1 MGALIN
7 TDKSIIEAAKLV
19 ACKIDDTELR
29 KRTYALNIAANAAA
43 RYLNENN
50 VIADTKQSLYKVP
63 SFARNIEL
71 ADIYVNGVR
80 YDVRVTFDGKSFCI
94 PKIQEKYDAV
104 PAAYIV
110 VQLENSLK
118 EVEILGFIP
127 SEKLTDNK
135 ANAEY
140 YCYSTDILLPI
151 EEFGNFAQNQ
161 SVKIHPFS
169 SLDHDKIKEM
179 CTGFIDDEI
188 TETEKIYFIKHVI
201 ACPVCRETFCD
212 MNDFDTILSQLKN
225 YHELLN
231 DSTLSVFSGNKEE
244 FDAALIAGMGVVE
257 NAMENTVVEP
267 EVLQEEDILEE
278 QEPQKKEEQE
288 QEQEQEE
295 ELEADINTVENEE
308 AEEVATLAQ
317 EPDEV
322 IEEPEEIE
330 SIDESESIDPIES
343 VEELESIGE
352 LDNLAELEELEET
365 EPETLEEPLELLSED
380 NDLLE
385 LGDEPTVDE
394 SEIEEPIMDEPAI
407 EEPLEEQT
415 DSYQEPV
422 ELKYDD
428 EETEEIEQDIE
439 QEEEN
444 PQELPAMFDFAK
456 ATADIETEPDENQ
469 SKQDEEIQG
478 LLDDDL
484 LALLSDSDTEDT
496 EEQEETQSYESQEF
510 TQEPE
515 QEYDQPSE
523 FESEEFEQPE
533 FSVDTQESQPL
544 EQDGDDTIHSLF
556 ENQANAQSEEGA
568 QDGVA
573 EFELAPEPVSAST
586 VNKTKQIAVAAAL
599 VVLLAGAGAGAWFMN
614 HQKATTEETPLDTAN
629 SDQLF
634 DFQNQGTQSEESPD
648 TQSAAVSQDIN
659 RSMANSF
666 SDKPAAIS
674 ITKLSWQVSE
684 KLASEASVKEYLQTA
699 GKNIQMNLQNDLAN
713 ASDVAFNNTVKV
725 SFEIAPDNTLKG
737 IQVLTSSGSDKIDD
751 IILRSIKNT
760 LKYIN
765 VPKLKDYKSDYFLTL
780 IINF

>member
-278 QEPQKKEEQE
+278 QEPQKEQE
-288 QEQEQEE
+288 QEQEDELVLEEIQEE
-295 ELEADINTVENEE
+295 AQDEENEQEQEADIDTIENENILE
-308 AEEVATLAQ
+308 SDIPAFDLIDFAQ
-317 EPDEV
+317 IDA
-322 IEEPEEIE
+322 EPELLQ
-330 SIDESESIDPIES
+330 
-343 VEELESIGE
+343 EEDI
-352 LDNLAELEELEET
+352 
-365 EPETLEEPLELLSED
+365 
-380 NDLLE
+380 
-385 LGDEPTVDE
+385 
-394 SEIEEPIMDEPAI
+394 
-407 EEPLEEQT
+407 LEEQ
-415 DSYQEPV
+415 EPQKKE
-422 ELKYDD
+422 ELVL
-428 EETEEIEQDIE
+428 EAI
-439 QEEEN
+439 QEEA
-444 PQELPAMFDFAK
+444 QA
-456 ATADIETEPDENQ
+456 
-469 SKQDEEIQG
+469 EE
-478 LLDDDL
+478 
-484 LALLSDSDTEDT
+484 
-496 EEQEETQSYESQEF
+496 
-510 TQEPE
+510 
-515 QEYDQPSE
+515 
-523 FESEEFEQPE
+523 
-533 FSVDTQESQPL
+533 
-544 EQDGDDTIHSLF
+544 
-556 ENQANAQSEEGA
+556 
-568 QDGVA
+568 
-573 EFELAPEPVSAST
+573 
-586 VNKTKQIAVAAAL
+586 
-599 VVLLAGAGAGAWFMN
+599 
-614 HQKATTEETPLDTAN
+614 
-629 SDQLF
+629 
-634 DFQNQGTQSEESPD
+634 
-648 TQSAAVSQDIN
+648 
-659 RSMANSF
+659 
-666 SDKPAAIS
+666 
-674 ITKLSWQVSE
+674 
-684 KLASEASVKEYLQTA
+684 
-699 GKNIQMNLQNDLAN
+699 
-713 ASDVAFNNTVKV
+713 
-725 SFEIAPDNTLKG
+725 
-737 IQVLTSSGSDKIDD
+737 
-751 IILRSIKNT
+751 
-760 LKYIN
+760 
-765 VPKLKDYKSDYFLTL
+765 
-780 IINF
+780 